1 MKTIRRCN
9 KGITLVALVIT
20 VIVLI
25 ILAGITLSMVVGD
38 GGLIEETD
46 KTAQNMANSIGLENA
61 IAQNLI
67 NELGELS
74 QVKDDDITVL
84 PGIPDGALEFGETV
98 WENGKAKVSISTELE
113 GAIIEY
119 QINTTEG
126 EWYRLGNGQE
136 VTDLLYQNILYAR
149 LVKGN
154 ATGKV
159 EQKVIEDT
167 NLPTVTITA
176 GTTTIN
182 SIPVTVTAVDEESG
196 IAEDAEYQFYIGD
209 TLQGTSTTNSYNYT
223 GLSGNTDYT
232 LKVKVR
238 DKAGNLGEGTTVA
251 RTQIAP
257 PTGWSQIN
265 QYTSSGSFTAPE
277 TGYFKFAAYAASGS
291 GGSGTVFAYKNES
304 TSGYDGYDEA
314 AGGGSG
320 GCGGYAESQFLL
332 NEGQTISFTFSS
344 GNISCNGINVTAGGN
359 GSSAYKS
366 GGSAR
371 AGSGGRAG
379 SASGGN
385 IKNVAGKAG
394 ASGGRWH
401 GENNSR
407 CKFNAAKGATNGYCT
422 GGDGP
427 SCDGWKSTGTS
438 ATSGNGARLV
448 VYRGNTN

>member
-1 MKTIRRCN
+1 MRQKQGN

-20 VIVLI
+20 IIVLI
-25 ILAGITLSMVVGD
+25 ILAGVTLSTIIGTN
-38 GGLIEETD
+38 GIIS
-46 KTAQNMANSIGLENA
+46 KAQQAKQNMVNASKEENVML
-61 IAQNLI
+61 QNLF
-67 NELGELS
+67 NEMQELEEG
-74 QVKDDDITVL
+74 K
-84 PGIPDGALEFGETV
+84 IPIPEGSLHFGEII
-98 WENGKAKVSISTELE
+98 WENGTAKISISTELE
-113 GAIIEY
+113 GFIIEY
-119 QINTTEG
+119 QINSKEG
-126 EWYRLGNGQE
+126 EWKELENGGE
-136 VTDLLYQNILYAR
+136 ITGLVSNDIVFAR
-149 LVKGN
+149 LVKGSSKGE
-154 ATGKV
+154 AEK
-159 EQKVIEDT
+159 KLIEDKIP
-167 NLPTVTITA
+167 PTVTVTA

-182 SIPVTVTAVDEESG
+182 EIPVTVSVEDGESG
-196 IAEDAEYQFYIGD
+196 IAEDVEYEYLVGD
-209 TLQGTSTTNSYNYT
+209 TSQGTSTESTYT
-223 GLSGNTDYT
+223 YSNLAGNTEYT
-232 LKVKVR
+232 LKVRVK
-238 DKAGNLGEGTTVA
+238 DKAGNVGEGMAVA

-385 IKNVAGKAG
+385 ITNVAGKAG
-394 ASGGRWH
+394 SSGGRWH

-427 SCDGWKSTGTS
+427 SCDGWQSTGTS

>member
-84 PGIPDGALEFGETV
+84 PEIPDGALEFGETV

-182 SIPVTVTAVDEESG
+182 SIPVTVTAVDGESG

-257 PTGWSQIN
+257 PTGWN
-265 QYTSSGSFTAPE
+265 QSNVYTSSGTFVAPK
-277 TGYFKFAAYAASGS
+277 TGYYKFAAYAASGS
-291 GGSGTVFAYKNES
+291 GGSGTQFKYKS
-304 TSGYDGYDEA
+304 KGPDGQYDGYDKA
-314 AGGGSG
+314 YGGGSG

-332 NEGQTISFTFSS
+332 TEGQAISFTFSG
-344 GNISCNGINVTAGGN
+344 GNISCNGINVTAGT
-359 GSSAYKS
+359 S
-366 GGSAR
+366 GGSPSTSSR
-371 AGSGGRAG
+371 GSAGRAG

-385 IKNVAGKAG
+385 LMNVQGKNGS
-394 ASGGRWH
+394 SGGHWS
-401 GENNSR
+401 GSNNAY
-407 CKFNAAKGATNGYCT
+407 CKFNAPKGGTNGYCT
-422 GGDGP
+422 GGNGP

-438 ATSGNGARLV
+438 ATSGNSAKLV
-448 VYRGNTN
+448 VYSGNTN

>member
-1 MKTIRRCN
+1 MKTIRRCD

-84 PGIPDGALEFGETV
+84 PEIPDGALEFGETV

-182 SIPVTVTAVDEESG
+182 SIPVTVTAVDGESG

-209 TLQGTSTTNSYNYT
+209 TLQGTSATNSYNYT

-257 PTGWSQIN
+257 PTGWN
-265 QYTSSGSFTAPE
+265 QSNVYTSSGTFVAPK
-277 TGYFKFAAYAASGS
+277 TGYYKFAAYAASGS
-291 GGSGTVFAYKNES
+291 GGSGVKFRYKS
-304 TSGYDGYDEA
+304 PGADGQYDGYHKA
-314 AGGGSG
+314 YGGGSG

-332 NEGQTISFTFSS
+332 NQGQAISFTFSGGS
-344 GNISCNGINVTAGGN
+344 ISCNGMNVTAGGN
-359 GSSAYKS
+359 GTSPSTSSSGS
-366 GGSAR
+366 GGSAGSAYGGTILNVQGKR
-371 AGSGGRAG
+371 GSSGG
-379 SASGGN
+379 S
-385 IKNVAGKAG
+385 
-394 ASGGRWH
+394 WH
-401 GENNSR
+401 GENNAYCSFGAPR
-407 CKFNAAKGATNGYCT
+407 GATNGYCT
-422 GGDGP
+422 GGNGP
-427 SCDGWKSTGTS
+427 SCDGWQSTGTS
-438 ATSGNGARLV
+438 ATSGNSARLV
-448 VYRGNTN
+448 VYSGNTN